1 MGEGK
6 FRKEGW
12 ELLERG
18 LKREEGV
25 GLIREGVERYEGGG
39 IIWKLH
45 TDQIPNS
52 SKWNFCHENYLIVG
66 N

>member
-1 MGEGK
+1 M
-6 FRKEGW
+6 
-12 ELLERG
+12 
-18 LKREEGV
+18 
-25 GLIREGVERYEGGG
+25 GLIREGVERYGGGG

-45 TDQIPNS
+45 TDRIPNS